1 MGWIAAVPQN
11 PPGFSW
17 ATTHRSCRRNLP
29 IASSGVILST
39 RFSISQRRLMRWT
52 AVMLAVGLPL
62 GLLIGG
68 AQPVAVGLVPA
79 PWDKLA
85 HAGVFAV
92 LAAAIGV
99 ASGWRGWRMV
109 LVAFVGA
116 AVVGAADEWHQMFL
130 PGRSAGLDDLAAD
143 CVGALLGCAA
153 LRRATRATP
162 ALPES

>member
-1 MGWIAAVPQN
+1 
-11 PPGFSW
+11 
-17 ATTHRSCRRNLP
+17 LP
-29 IASSGVILST
+29 SQFANRQFGALLST
-39 RFSISQRRLMRWT
+39 RFSISQSSLLRWT
-52 AVMLAVGLPL
+52 AVMLAVGLPV

-79 PWDKLA
+79 PWDKLV

-99 ASGWRGWRMV
+99 ASGWRGWPMV
-109 LVAFVGA
+109 LAAFVGA
-116 AVVGAADEWHQMFL
+116 ALVGVADEWHQMFL

-153 LRRATRATP
+153 LRRATRADPT
-162 ALPES
+162 LLES